1 VPQITKATSL
11 DKSGAI
17 GPTACKA
24 RPWQASQ

>member
-17 GPTACKA
+17 GPAAFRA
-24 RPWQASQ
+24 RQ